1 MIQPFFMF
9 VFIFVTIAAPPVV
22 ISPYS
27 IQAQSSPQV
36 TPSPEEKRSVDSEQS
51 SIDYW
56 DKVFGIFAKLFQI
69 VAIGGGGF
77 WAYYK
82 FIKGRVY
89 RPRLTL
95 SLHANSLVIS
105 EQNLLLVSLTIENV
119 GLSVVQL
126 QKHSMLVRV
135 LLPEVGKA
143 GSKARKI
150 KGNPIGTFRVFQH
163 HALIE
168 SSEKIAD
175 ELTLSIPSSQPEALI
190 VQFRV
195 VGWMKSLFRKRTLEW
210 WSCEI
215 VEPRIPGVIGSR
227 QTQKGKMEPATETPE
242 RKQ

>member
-1 MIQPFFMF
+1 MIQRFF
-9 VFIFVTIAAPPVV
+9 VFIFFFVTIAAPPIV

-27 IQAQSSPQV
+27 VQAQSAPQA

-56 DKVFGIFAKLFQI
+56 DKVFDIFAKLFQI
-69 VAIGGGGF
+69 VAIGGGGL

-95 SLHANSLVIS
+95 SLRANSLLIS

-126 QKHSMLVRV
+126 QKQSMLVRV
-135 LLPEVGKA
+135 LLPEVVRA
-143 GSKARKI
+143 GSKARRIEGK
-150 KGNPIGTFRVFQH
+150 PIGTFRVFQH

-195 VGWMKSLFRKRTLEW
+195 VGWMRSFFRKRTLEW
-210 WSCEI
+210 WTCEI
-215 VEPRIPGVIGSR
+215 VEPRITGVIGSR
-227 QTQKGKMEPATETPE
+227 QTQKGKLEPP
-242 RKQ
+242 R